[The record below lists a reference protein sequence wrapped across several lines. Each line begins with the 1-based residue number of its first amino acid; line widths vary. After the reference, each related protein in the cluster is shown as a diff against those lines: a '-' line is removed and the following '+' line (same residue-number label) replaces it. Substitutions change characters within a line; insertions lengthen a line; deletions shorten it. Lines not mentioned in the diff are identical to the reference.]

1 MRFHS
6 LQLLL
11 RRRLTIEQIR
21 QLDLEKELILIS
33 KNTPAAKNRFIY
45 FPDRLNQLPSSLLS
59 VLLCLNLPVMKGV
72 LTGILAEPFRK
83 RRPADLTDESVGSFI
98 SRRFNKTL
106 ANNLVSA
113 ALHGIYAGD
122 IDQLSAK
129 SLLPRFWLAEE
140 HQGSLMRSAL
150 SNKMIE
156 PEDDQATRAELRD
169 DNAGICA
176 RMEGTSVY
184 SFKDGI
190 ETLSLALARDL
201 EKSPNVTI
209 KTGAKLGNINY
220 VKTQGLP
227 INVGPAVFL
236 KHSYLFMLIP
246 SIGH

>member
-1 MRFHS
+1 MRFRS
-6 LQLLL
+6 PQLLL
-11 RRRLTIEQIR
+11 SKWLTIEQIR

-33 KNTPAAKNRFIY
+33 KSSPAAKNRFIY

-59 VLLCLNLPVMKGV
+59 VLLSPNLPVMKGV

-98 SRRFNKTL
+98 SRRFNKAL

-113 ALHGIYAGD
+113 GLHGIYAGD

-129 SLLPRFWLAEE
+129 SLLPRFWMAEE
-140 HQGSLMRSAL
+140 RQGSLIRSAL
-150 SNKMIE
+150 SNKTIE
-156 PEDDQATRAELRD
+156 PEDDQATRAELHD
-169 DNAGICA
+169 DNVGIRA

-184 SFKDGI
+184 SFRDGI

-201 EKSPNVTI
+201 EKNPNVTI
-209 KTGAKLGNINY
+209 KTGAKLGNIDY

-227 INVGPAVFL
+227 INVGPTVSP
-236 KHSYLFMLIP
+236 KHPYFPTLILL
-246 SIGH
+246 IDH